1 MSMRK
6 EADFPCSPCEGKG
19 LICEGRDV
27 LEGEGGNLGGLR
39 FRGGKDGWIGMWLG
53 MY

>member
-1 MSMRK
+1 M
-6 EADFPCSPCEGKG
+6 
-19 LICEGRDV
+19 

-39 FRGGKDGWIGMWLG
+39 FRGGKDGWTGMWLG